1 MFSSQLLIQRFC
13 ESIWNNFSLG
23 RQPSLSRQKP
33 RAGLQ
38 AARKRRAASK
48 YICLLSFRHSKFFLQ
63 RMIKSFLGFSAI
75 NPYKV
80 YSCWPTKRDKCQVS
94 VAKANALH
102 TNFKQVMS
110 RGGGRGR
117 LRAKT
122 DTEKSQTQIRQ
133 KTGCIRRK
141 MGRFNVFLPLY
152 PWLHHMCT
160 DCLVSHSYFDFPNPS
175 CLIF

>member
-33 RAGLQ
+33 KAGLQ
-38 AARKRRAASK
+38 TARKRRAASK

-102 TNFKQVMS
+102 TNFKQVIP
-110 RGGGRGR
+110 RGGGEAGWGQKQI
-117 LRAKT
+117 LRKAKHKS
-122 DTEKSQTQIRQ
+122 DKKRDVYGEKWDDSMCFCLFTHDCITCALTTWSLIHIWTFQIL
-133 KTGCIRRK
+133 
-141 MGRFNVFLPLY
+141 FNNTF
-152 PWLHHMCT
+152 
-160 DCLVSHSYFDFPNPS
+160 
-175 CLIF
+175 